1 LPNQL
6 QSKNDPNLNLCPSN
20 HPLIKPAELDKEVNF
35 LIEQMITTFYQQ
47 AYVTVC
53 FLEQGVLLTPSRE
66 RSDPAILHPIINLI
80 PPVVKSRPQL
90 AGAFLPALASWSP
103 NTMVAAGRPF
113 MQIKAVE
120 KTLKVVM
127 VHLLRSV
134 STQLSGTAGSV
145 HLPFSSVSRSGQH
158 AAFQPQLTDALN
170 RQAERITAALKE
182 EKAAR
187 QSARAA
193 AAAAAPLGQDLKRPA
208 EVMQPESSATAA
220 KRARVRS
227 PSPQRLMGE
236 PAAGV
241 KAEARSAPSG
251 PGSGDCK
258 GVEFDVS
265 TLDVGMANE
274 LLMAALIAVD
284 PVTLASACEVS

>member
-1 LPNQL
+1 
-6 QSKNDPNLNLCPSN
+6 
-20 HPLIKPAELDKEVNF
+20 
-35 LIEQMITTFYQQ
+35 
-47 AYVTVC
+47 
-53 FLEQGVLLTPSRE
+53 
-66 RSDPAILHPIINLI
+66 
-80 PPVVKSRPQL
+80 
-90 AGAFLPALASWSP
+90 
-103 NTMVAAGRPF
+103 MVAAGRPF

-134 STQLSGTAGSV
+134 STQLSGTAGSD
-145 HLPFSSVSRSGQH
+145 HLPFSSASRSGQH

-193 AAAAAPLGQDLKRPA
+193 AAAAAPLGPDLKRPA
-208 EVMQPESSATAA
+208 EVMQPESSAAAA

-227 PSPQRLMGE
+227 PSPQRLKGE
-236 PAAGV
+236 PAAGAKV
-241 KAEARSAPSG
+241 EARSAPSG